1 MTVTKTV
8 RGKRPKIY
16 EQQGLDHLMAITTA
30 LVQEVAVLRDRID
43 LVERVAQSK
52 GVIIQDEIENFTLQQ
67 EDLEARELWRMKY
80 LGRIYA
86 IFEQEAA
93 ELAAKDT
100 SDKYQDV
107 LDHIA
112 KS

>member
-16 EQQGLDHLMAITTA
+16 DHQGLDHLMAITTA

-52 GVIIQDEIENFTLQQ
+52 GIIIRDEIEAFTLQQ
-67 EDLEARELWRMKY
+67 NDLEARELWRTKY
-80 LGRIYA
+80 LARIYA
-86 IFEQEAA
+86 IFEQETA

-100 SDKYQDV
+100 SAKYQDT

>member
-1 MTVTKTV
+1 M
-8 RGKRPKIY
+8 
-16 EQQGLDHLMAITTA
+16 
-30 LVQEVAVLRDRID
+30 AVLRDRID
-43 LVERVAQSK
+43 LVERVAESK

-67 EDLEARELWRMKY
+67 EDLEARVLWRMKY

>member
-1 MTVTKTV
+1 MAVTKTV

-16 EQQGLDHLMAITTA
+16 DNQGLDHLMAMTTA
-30 LVQEVAVLRDRID
+30 LVQEVAVLRDRLD
-43 LVERVAQSK
+43 LAERVSESK
-52 GVIIQDEIENFTLQQ
+52 GFVLQDEIEAFKLDQ
-67 EDLEARELWRMKY
+67 EALEARELWRTKY

-100 SDKYQDV
+100 SKKYQET

>member
-1 MTVTKTV
+1 MTLTKTV

-16 EQQGLDHLMAITTA
+16 DNQGMDHLMAMTTA

-43 LVERVAQSK
+43 LVERVAESK
-52 GVIIQDEIENFTLQQ
+52 GIVLQDEIEGFILDQQ
-67 EDLEARELWRMKY
+67 ALESRELWRNQYMA
-80 LGRIYA
+80 RIFA

-93 ELAAKDT
+93 ELSAKET
-100 SDKYQDV
+100 SAKYQDT

-112 KS
+112 KN

>member
-1 MTVTKTV
+1 MKVTKTV

-16 EQQGLDHLMAITTA
+16 DHEGLDHLMAITTA

-52 GVIIQDEIENFTLQQ
+52 GVILQDEIEAFTLDQ
-67 EDLEARELWRMKY
+67 EALESREQWRMNY
-80 LGRIYA
+80 LSRIYA

-100 SDKYQDV
+100 SQKYQET

-112 KS
+112 IS

>member
-1 MTVTKTV
+1 MTVTRTV

-43 LVERVAQSK
+43 LVERVAESK
-52 GVIIQDEIENFTLQQ
+52 GVVLQDEIEAFELRQD
-67 EDLEARELWRMKY
+67 DLEARELWRTKY
-80 LGRIYA
+80 LARIYA

-100 SDKYQDV
+100 SDKYQDT